1 MLNEL
6 INDNNYHLHL
16 DTLQALNKV
25 KCPYY
30 VNLCNSTSIIYWL
43 F

>member
-6 INDNNYHLHL
+6 INDNNYHLHC
-16 DTLQALNKV
+16 DILQVVNKI
-25 KCPYY
+25 KPRYY